1 MRKTLMIL
9 LAVAAVDLGAPA
21 LSTAEGLALSAVE
34 GQRPNIQNGR
44 VETRAAT
51 AIEREIAA
59 VGTSASPVWVAWSVP
74 MVAGDRNVC
83 STWSDGNTFVRG
95 ETLERTDGSRP
106 TQFAPPS
113 GPVRLEGGTSLVVL
127 VRVIDGRL
135 ERLRSIG
142 DDCPVDAGGATIHW
156 LTGVTPAESVKYL
169 DGLTRADA
177 LNVGTTRRLAESAV
191 SAMALHQDASALPV
205 LDRLSS
211 TATADAALRRQAASG
226 LAAHRGAEGFDRVV
240 ALIKTERGRDLR
252 RSFVG
257 ALAQSPNEK
266 ATSVLL
272 EIARTDADASV
283 RGEAAMRYIR
293 RAGQPAL
300 STALAM
306 LDKETDDEVKRRVI
320 AGIGSLPESVAAPTL
335 IQLAKTHP
343 SVVVRK
349 DAVSALGRFSDPQAR
364 ALLEDLLR

>member
-9 LAVAAVDLGAPA
+9 LAVAAVDLGALA
-21 LSTAEGLALSAVE
+21 QSTAG

-74 MVAGDRNVC
+74 MVAGERNLC
-83 STWSDGNTFVRG
+83 STWIDDTTFVRG
-95 ETLERTDGSRP
+95 ETLERSDGSRP

-113 GPVRLEGGTSLVVL
+113 GPVRLEGGTSLVIL
-127 VRVIDGRL
+127 ARVVDGRL

-142 DDCPVDAGGATIHW
+142 DDCPVDAGGTTIHW

-177 LNVGTTRRLAESAV
+177 LNISTTRRLAESAV

-211 TATADAALRRQAASG
+211 TATADGALRRQAASG

-240 ALIKTERGRDLR
+240 ALIKNERGRDLR
-252 RSFVG
+252 RNFVG

-266 ATSVLL
+266 ATNVLL

-293 RAGQPAL
+293 RVGQPAL

-320 AGIGSLPESVAAPTL
+320 AGIGSLPESVAAPAL

-364 ALLEDLLR
+364 ALLEELLR

>member
-1 MRKTLMIL
+1 VRRVALIV
-9 LAVAAVDLGAPA
+9 LAMSVVDLAA
-21 LSTAEGLALSAVE
+21 
-34 GQRPNIQNGR
+34 QRPNIQNGR

-51 AIEREIAA
+51 AIAREIAA

-74 MVAGDRNVC
+74 MVPGDRNLC

-106 TQFAPPS
+106 TPFAPAS

-127 VRVIDGRL
+127 ARVVDGRL

-142 DDCPVDAGGATIHW
+142 DDCPVDAGGATINW

-177 LNVGTTRRLAESAV
+177 LNVSATRRLAEAAV
-191 SAMALHQDASALPV
+191 SALALHQDPSALPV

-211 TATADAALRRQAASG
+211 TATADSTLRRQAASG
-226 LAAHRGAEGFDRVV
+226 LAAHRGTQGFDRVV
-240 ALIKTERGRDLR
+240 ALIKNERGRDLR

-257 ALAQSPNEK
+257 ALAQSPDEK
-266 ATSVLL
+266 ATAVLL

-283 RGEAAMRYIR
+283 RGEAAMRYVR
-293 RAGQPAL
+293 RAGASAL
-300 STALAM
+300 PTALAM
-306 LDKETDDEVKRRVI
+306 LDKEPDDDVKRRVVS
-320 AGIGSLPESVAAPTL
+320 GIGSLPEPVAAPAL

-364 ALLEDLLR
+364 ALLEELLR

>member
-1 MRKTLMIL
+1 M
-9 LAVAAVDLGAPA
+9 
-21 LSTAEGLALSAVE
+21 
-34 GQRPNIQNGR
+34 
-44 VETRAAT
+44 
-51 AIEREIAA
+51 
-59 VGTSASPVWVAWSVP
+59 
-74 MVAGDRNVC
+74 
-83 STWSDGNTFVRG
+83 
-95 ETLERTDGSRP
+95 
-106 TQFAPPS
+106 
-113 GPVRLEGGTSLVVL
+113 
-127 VRVIDGRL
+127 
-135 ERLRSIG
+135 
-142 DDCPVDAGGATIHW
+142 
-156 LTGVTPAESVKYL
+156 
-169 DGLTRADA
+169 
-177 LNVGTTRRLAESAV
+177 
-191 SAMALHQDASALPV
+191 

-211 TATADAALRRQAASG
+211 TATADGALRRQAASG

-240 ALIKTERGRDLR
+240 ALIKNERGRDLR

-306 LDKETDDEVKRRVI
+306 LDKEPDDEVKRRVI
-320 AGIGSLPESVAAPTL
+320 SGIGSLPEPVAAPAL

-364 ALLEDLLR
+364 ALLEELLR

>member
-1 MRKTLMIL
+1 VVRKTLLIV
-9 LAVAAVDLGAPA
+9 LASAAAALG
-21 LSTAEGLALSAVE
+21 GLALSAAEV
-34 GQRPNIQNGR
+34 QRPSIQNGR

-51 AIEREIAA
+51 TIAREITA

-74 MVAGDRNVC
+74 MVQGDRNLC
-83 STWSDGNTFVRG
+83 SNWSDGYTFVRG

-106 TQFAPPS
+106 TTVAPAG

-127 VRVIDGRL
+127 ARILDGQL
-135 ERLRSIG
+135 ERVRSIG
-142 DDCPVDAGGATIHW
+142 DDCPVDAGGVTIHW

-169 DGLTRADA
+169 DGLTRVEP
-177 LNVGTTRRLAESAV
+177 LNVSATRRLAEAAV
-191 SAMALHQDASALPV
+191 SALALHQDPSAVPV

-211 TATADAALRRQAASG
+211 TATPDGNLRRQAASA
-226 LAAHRGAEGFDRVV
+226 LAAHRGAQGFDRVV
-240 ALIKTERGRDLR
+240 ALVKNERGHDLR

-257 ALAQSPNEK
+257 AIAQSPIAQ
-266 ATSVLL
+266 ATDALL

-283 RGEAAMRYIR
+283 RGEAALRYIR

-300 STALAM
+300 ATALAM
-306 LDKETDDEVKRRVI
+306 LDKDPNDEVKRRI
-320 AGIGSLPESVAAPTL
+320 ISGIGSLPESVAAPAL
-335 IQLAKTHP
+335 IQLAKSHP

-364 ALLEDLLR
+364 ALLEELLR

>member
-21 LSTAEGLALSAVE
+21 LSTAEGLAPSAVE

-156 LTGVTPAESVKYL
+156 LTGVTPAESVNILK
-169 DGLTRADA
+169 G
-177 LNVGTTRRLAESAV
+177 
-191 SAMALHQDASALPV
+191 
-205 LDRLSS
+205 
-211 TATADAALRRQAASG
+211 
-226 LAAHRGAEGFDRVV
+226 
-240 ALIKTERGRDLR
+240 
-252 RSFVG
+252 
-257 ALAQSPNEK
+257 
-266 ATSVLL
+266 
-272 EIARTDADASV
+272 
-283 RGEAAMRYIR
+283 
-293 RAGQPAL
+293 
-300 STALAM
+300 
-306 LDKETDDEVKRRVI
+306 
-320 AGIGSLPESVAAPTL
+320 
-335 IQLAKTHP
+335 
-343 SVVVRK
+343 
-349 DAVSALGRFSDPQAR
+349 
-364 ALLEDLLR
+364 